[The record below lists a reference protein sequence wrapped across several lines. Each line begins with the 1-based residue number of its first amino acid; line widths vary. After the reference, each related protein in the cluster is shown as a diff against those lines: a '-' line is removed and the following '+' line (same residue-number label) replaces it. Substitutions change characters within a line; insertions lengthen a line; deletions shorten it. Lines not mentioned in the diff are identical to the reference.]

1 LPVDPMSRRFRYYV
15 PSAGELIE
23 TEHGK
28 AHISRIIAY
37 HEVIDELKAAAVSEE
52 EIRQFESRVEQ
63 FLGNVSRYFECEV
76 VYSNGE
82 IERIDWSEY
91 SCLRAKPKR
100 R

>member
-1 LPVDPMSRRFRYYV
+1 MSRRFRYCV

-23 TEHGK
+23 TERGK
-28 AHISRIIAY
+28 AHISKIISY
-37 HEVIDELKAAAVSEE
+37 HEVIDEMKAAGVADEK
-52 EIRQFESRVEQ
+52 IKQFDLRVER
-63 FLGNVSRYFECEV
+63 FLGDVSKYFECEI

-82 IERIDWSEY
+82 TERIDWSEY

>member
-1 LPVDPMSRRFRYYV
+1 LRYYV

-23 TEHGK
+23 TEYGQ
-28 AHISRIIAY
+28 AQISRILAY
-37 HEVIDELKAAAVSEE
+37 HEVIDELKAAGVAEE
-52 EIRQFESRVEQ
+52 KIKQFDLRVER
-63 FLGNVSRYFECEV
+63 FLGDVSKYFECEV

-82 IERIDWSEY
+82 TERIDWSEY